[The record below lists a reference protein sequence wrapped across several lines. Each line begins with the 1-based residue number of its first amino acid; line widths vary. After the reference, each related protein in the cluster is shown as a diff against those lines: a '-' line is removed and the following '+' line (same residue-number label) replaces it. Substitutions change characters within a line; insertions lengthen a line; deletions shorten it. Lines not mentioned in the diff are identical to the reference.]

1 MNYNLRRP
9 QNLFLSEG
17 DLHGRV
23 WRDLEALEG
32 VTGSSGLDLVL
43 ELDEGDVV
51 TARNKTHLLESREL
65 KEKLKYFII
74 TEMC

>member
-9 QNLFLSEG
+9 QNLFLCEG

-23 WRDLEALEG
+23 GCDLEALEG
-32 VTGSSGLDLVL
+32 VSGSSGLDLVF

-51 TARNKTHLLESREL
+51 TARN
-65 KEKLKYFII
+65 
-74 TEMC
+74 

>member
-9 QNLFLSEG
+9 QNLFLCEG

-23 WRDLEALEG
+23 GRDLEALEG
-32 VTGSSGLDLVL
+32 VSGSSGLDLVF

-51 TARNKTHLLESREL
+51 TARNKTDLLESGEL
-65 KEKLKYFII
+65 KEKLNFFV